1 MALWKLKVDDY
12 GKIKHAE
19 IEMAPLTLFVG
30 DNNSGKSYL
39 LSLLWGIQ
47 NLGVAGLIGNEVDLD
62 LKEFHDLKDWF
73 QNQVYIA
80 EEKKNHEISLGEVS
94 GLLSAVLSDRLKK
107 RKNELVRK
115 IFNSE
120 DVEIGGLDIE
130 IGDLSGTVLHLQ
142 ADEEIGRLSLF
153 TDGKRKFSIEMGGG
167 RNTKWKLSGFNCQF
181 LIRGI
186 YSCILDIDH
195 IADYTNSYIYLP
207 AARTGF
213 MLTKDI
219 INRVGRENTFNI
231 SEEKEQI
238 APFIRP
244 VNQFLDVM
252 SDLAVDKKG
261 KPDHIKIMTEM
272 ENEMA
277 EGRVEISAMPG
288 KEVLFVPKGKRKG
301 LPLRVVS
308 AVVTEISPL
317 MLILKHKKDVERFY
331 YEEPEMCLHPQLQ
344 QKMGRLI
351 GRIVNSGISM
361 VITTHSDIILQHI
374 NNMIK
379 LSSHQEQEEICK
391 RLGYDKKDL
400 LGPGQVRVYQLK
412 INCDQKTEVNEL
424 FCEENGFTVPTFND
438 ALDKIMNEAYEIQ
451 G

>member
-47 NLGVAGLIGNEVDLD
+47 NLGVAGLIGNEVDLE

-80 EEKKNHEISLGEVS
+80 EEKKNHEVSLGEVS
-94 GLLSAVLSDRLKK
+94 DLLSAILSDRLKK

-142 ADEEIGRLSLF
+142 MDEEIGRLSLF
-153 TDGKRKFSIEMGGG
+153 TDEKWKFSQTRAD
-167 RNTKWKLSGFNCQF
+167 RNTKRELSGFDCWF
-181 LIRGI
+181 FIRGI
-186 YSCILDIDH
+186 YSCILDIAPVINYSND
-195 IADYTNSYIYLP
+195 YIYLP

-238 APFIRP
+238 TPFIKP

-252 SDLAVDKKG
+252 SDLAADKKG
-261 KPDHIKIMTEM
+261 KPDHIKIIDEMEKEMTE
-272 ENEMA
+272 
-277 EGRVEISAMPG
+277 GIVEISSMPG
-288 KEVLFVPKGKRKG
+288 KEVLFVPKGKDRKS
-301 LPLRVVS
+301 VV
-308 AVVTEISPL
+308 
-317 MLILKHKKDVERFY
+317 
-331 YEEPEMCLHPQLQ
+331 
-344 QKMGRLI
+344 
-351 GRIVNSGISM
+351 
-361 VITTHSDIILQHI
+361 
-374 NNMIK
+374 
-379 LSSHQEQEEICK
+379 
-391 RLGYDKKDL
+391 
-400 LGPGQVRVYQLK
+400 
-412 INCDQKTEVNEL
+412 
-424 FCEENGFTVPTFND
+424 
-438 ALDKIMNEAYEIQ
+438 
-451 G
+451 

>member
-47 NLGVAGLIGNEVDLD
+47 NLGVAGLIGNEVDLE

-80 EEKKNHEISLGEVS
+80 EEKKNHEVSLGEVS
-94 GLLSAVLSDRLKK
+94 DLLSAILSDRLKK

-142 ADEEIGRLSLF
+142 MDEEIGRLSLF
-153 TDGKRKFSIEMGGG
+153 TDEKWKFSQTRAD
-167 RNTKWKLSGFNCQF
+167 RNTKRELSGFDCWF
-181 LIRGI
+181 FIRGI
-186 YSCILDIDH
+186 YSCILDIAPVINYSND
-195 IADYTNSYIYLP
+195 YIYLP

-238 APFIRP
+238 TPFIKP

-252 SDLAVDKKG
+252 SDLAADKKG
-261 KPDHIKIMTEM
+261 KPDHIKIIDEMEKEMTE
-272 ENEMA
+272 
-277 EGRVEISAMPG
+277 GIVEISSMPG
-288 KEVLFVPKGKRKG
+288 KEVLFVPKGKKKG
-301 LPLRVVS
+301 LPLRIVS
-308 AVVTEISPL
+308 AVVTEMSPL
-317 MLILKHKKDVERFY
+317 MLILKHKKTVERFY

-344 QKMGRLI
+344 QKMGKI
-351 GRIVNSGISM
+351 ISRIVNSGISM

-379 LSSHQEQEEICK
+379 LSSHQECEAICK
-391 RLGYDKKDL
+391 RMGYDKNDL
-400 LGPGQVRVYQLK
+400 LQPSQVRVYQLK
-412 INCDQKTEVNEL
+412 TKRSQKTEVNEL
-424 FCEENGFTVPTFND
+424 VCGENGFVVSTFND

>member
-62 LKEFHDLKDWF
+62 LKEFHDLKNWF

-80 EEKKNHEISLGEVS
+80 EEKKNHEVSLSEVS
-94 GLLSAVLSDRLKK
+94 DLLSAILSDRLKK

-142 ADEEIGRLSLF
+142 MDEEIGRLSLF
-153 TDGKRKFSIEMGGG
+153 TDEKWKFSQTRAD
-167 RNTKWKLSGFNCQF
+167 RNTKMELSGFDCWF
-181 LIRGI
+181 FIRGI
-186 YSCILDIDH
+186 YSCILDIAPVINYSND
-195 IADYTNSYIYLP
+195 YIYLP

-238 APFIRP
+238 TPFIKP

-252 SDLAVDKKG
+252 SDLAADKKG
-261 KPDHIKIMTEM
+261 KPDHIKIIDEMEKEMTE
-272 ENEMA
+272 
-277 EGRVEISAMPG
+277 GIVEISSMPG
-288 KEVLFVPKGKRKG
+288 KEVLFVPKGKKKG
-301 LPLRVVS
+301 LPLRIVS
-308 AVVTEISPL
+308 AVVTEMSPL
-317 MLILKHKKDVERFY
+317 MLILKHKKTVERFY

-344 QKMGRLI
+344 QKMGKI
-351 GRIVNSGISM
+351 ISRIVNSGISM

-379 LSSHQEQEEICK
+379 LSSHQECEAICK
-391 RLGYDKKDL
+391 RMGYDKNDL
-400 LGPGQVRVYQLK
+400 LQPSQVRVYQLK
-412 INCDQKTEVNEL
+412 TKRSQKTEVNEL
-424 FCEENGFTVPTFND
+424 VCGENGFVVSTFND

>member
-47 NLGVAGLIGNEVDLD
+47 NLGVAGLIGNEVDLE

-142 ADEEIGRLSLF
+142 MDEEIGRLSLF
-153 TDGKRKFSIEMGGG
+153 TDEKWKFSQTRAD
-167 RNTKWKLSGFNCQF
+167 RNTKRELSGFDCWF
-181 LIRGI
+181 FIRGI
-186 YSCILDIDH
+186 YSCILDIAPVINYSND
-195 IADYTNSYIYLP
+195 YIYLP

-238 APFIRP
+238 TPFIKP

-252 SDLAVDKKG
+252 SDLAADKKG
-261 KPDHIKIMTEM
+261 KPDHIKIIDEMEKEMTE
-272 ENEMA
+272 
-277 EGRVEISAMPG
+277 GIVEISSMPG
-288 KEVLFVPKGKRKG
+288 KEVLFVPKGKKKG
-301 LPLRVVS
+301 LPLRIVS
-308 AVVTEISPL
+308 AVVTEMSPL
-317 MLILKHKKDVERFY
+317 MLILKHKKTVERFY

-344 QKMGRLI
+344 QKMGKI
-351 GRIVNSGISM
+351 ISRIVNSGISM

-379 LSSHQEQEEICK
+379 LSSHQECEAICK
-391 RLGYDKKDL
+391 RMGYDKNDL
-400 LGPGQVRVYQLK
+400 LQPSQVRVYQLK
-412 INCDQKTEVNEL
+412 TKRSQKTEVNEL
-424 FCEENGFTVPTFND
+424 VCGENGFVVSTFND